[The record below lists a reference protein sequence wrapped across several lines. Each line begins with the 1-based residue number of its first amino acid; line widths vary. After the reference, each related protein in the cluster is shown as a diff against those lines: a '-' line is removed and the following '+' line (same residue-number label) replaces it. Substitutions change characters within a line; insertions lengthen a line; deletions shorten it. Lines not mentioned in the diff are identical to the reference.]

1 MDELSAQIRNC
12 MYQYSRAIYRS
23 IKDLIDPYA
32 DPEAQLEYRRAV
44 LEACEETM
52 ERLASDP
59 HYFANPD
66 KSLFQDIRR
75 YFPITQQAQ
84 VAWAVQEGVGA
95 AVAFVQTQI
104 EAGAFDGGV
113 ARCRATTRKGKPC
126 QRTPLP
132 GARLLPVAPASRAL
146 QSRGLDFHSC
156 RPAALTD
163 KLGSGLSHDTDK
175 LIRQLSLVA
184 FLMAERRALTA
195 RDVKGN
201 VEGYSEMS
209 DEAFA
214 RRFYS
219 DRAELRDLGVPLQSQ
234 RDEFTGEELYTL
246 RSERYFLPPLD
257 LTDDELAALQ
267 TCFYLLEGKFAY
279 AEPLRLA
286 LQNLALGRPGLA
298 DEAPSA
304 TAVRVEMRDPDY
316 SAEMPGRLAK
326 LETAISKQ
334 RTVKFGYRAMT
345 SGKETERTLN
355 PYGLLHDRGV
365 WYVVGADLDRDAIR
379 TFRVSRIR
387 GDIRFATRRE
397 RDFRAPAEFDI
408 DAFRGRAVVAV
419 RRDRRR
425 GADRGAPRDRR
436 GGSSAPSP
444 TAAASRT
451 ASSSPSTRAC
461 RCSPPGCCARTAAPT
476 RSSPPTSAARSPT
489 ACGACATL
497 HEGEPPKPARESRR
511 ARAGGAAERSSGPVT
526 PERFGLLQALLAYL
540 LAACGEDKDAIIPA
554 AELVERFQIPHEELE
569 DHLSLLNLVN
579 FGGGCYAVYA
589 ELHDDEVHVDKE
601 LWGDTFRSAPRLTPL
616 EARAIRL
623 ALEFVGPLIAAEA
636 HRPLDRVRKKLEDTF
651 GEFELSQTPEPH
663 AAAGRGGPRRDADRR
678 DPPPPARR
686 DRVPEGGG
694 GHADRAPGRAVL
706 DRAARSR
713 TGTST
718 RGTGRATTSA
728 ASGSTGCAARRL
740 TDEEFEPR
748 EGFEPGQLDERARRA
763 DALLARRRPLGG
775 RARRPRC

>member
-1 MDELSAQIRNC
+1 M
-12 MYQYSRAIYRS
+12 
-23 IKDLIDPYA
+23 
-32 DPEAQLEYRRAV
+32 
-44 LEACEETM
+44 
-52 ERLASDP
+52 
-59 HYFANPD
+59 
-66 KSLFQDIRR
+66 
-75 YFPITQQAQ
+75 
-84 VAWAVQEGVGA
+84 
-95 AVAFVQTQI
+95 
-104 EAGAFDGGV
+104 
-113 ARCRATTRKGKPC
+113 
-126 QRTPLP
+126 
-132 GARLLPVAPASRAL
+132 
-146 QSRGLDFHSC
+146 
-156 RPAALTD
+156 
-163 KLGSGLSHDTDK
+163 SHDTDK

-184 FLMAERRALTA
+184 FLMAERRPLTA

-219 DRAELRDLGVPLQSQ
+219 DRAELRDLGVPLHSQ

-246 RSERYFLPPLD
+246 RSENYFLPKLE

-286 LQNLALGRPGLA
+286 LQNLALGRPTLA
-298 DEAPSA
+298 DEVPSA

-365 WYVVGADLDRDAIR
+365 WYVIGSDHDRDAIR

-397 RDFRAPAEFDI
+397 RDFRLPPDFDI
-408 DAFRGRAVVAV
+408 DVYRGRASWQFGDPVGEARIEVRPETAWWVERAFGPSGRLEDQTFVTEYSSLPMLASWVLRQDGRAVPREPDDLRREVAGSLRRV
-419 RRDRRR
+419 RDRHQ
-425 GADRGAPRDRR
+425 GAP
-436 GGSSAPSP
+436 S
-444 TAAASRT
+444 
-451 ASSSPSTRAC
+451 
-461 RCSPPGCCARTAAPT
+461 
-476 RSSPPTSAARSPT
+476 
-489 ACGACATL
+489 
-497 HEGEPPKPARESRR
+497 KPAREVTSRQED
-511 ARAGGAAERSSGPVT
+511 AVERSSGPVT

-540 LAACGEDKDAIIPA
+540 LAACGEEKEAVVPA
-554 AELVERFQIPHEELE
+554 GEIVERFQIPADELE

-589 ELHDDEVHVDKE
+589 ELHGDEVHIDKE

-636 HRPLDRVRKKLEDTF
+636 HRPLDRVRKKLEETF
-651 GEFELSQTPEPH
+651 GEFELSQAPAPSSDKAAEGLVAILTDAIRRRRLVELEYLKEEEGTPTAHIVEPYTIE
-663 AAAGRGGPRRDADRR
+663 RRLPHWYVHTWDRTR
-678 DPPPPARR
+678 DDERSFR
-686 DRVPEGGG
+686 
-694 GHADRAPGRAVL
+694 L
-706 DRAARSR
+706 DRMRS
-713 TGTST
+713 
-718 RGTGRATTSA
+718 AT
-728 ASGSTGCAARRL
+728 L
-740 TDEEFEPR
+740 LEDEFESR
-748 EGFEPGQLDERARRA
+748 DGFEPGLLEGALVARVLYSPAVARWEVERGA
-763 DALLARRRPLGG
+763 RPLSDGSAINEQKIG
-775 RARRPRC
+775 SKEWLVGEILRYRGEAELLEPPELRRQIAKRAQSLSRELGVTRLRAPA